1 MIINTPFSGKLN
13 LDDADYRISNNDYID
28 ALNIT
33 KDAQGAA
40 QDKVV
45 SNIQGNTL
53 IPYTAPAGTNK
64 VIGFYSDKVR
74 NRAYYFLWNS
84 NGFNTILYYDLNTN
98 EVVPVFISKTQSNGI
113 DILNFNPSYKVL
125 SVNIFYRD
133 DEGDILFFNDGYNP
147 PKSLNVINLYGNN
160 WKLEYLLVAK
170 APPVMPPKV
179 VYENDTTITI
189 NNLRNKLFQFSY
201 RYVYDNNEKSVWS
214 SKSIVPL
221 PQQPSLTLT
230 DDNPKNNSRIAVL
243 FSTGGPDVKAVE
255 LCFRETTN
263 GVTSDW
269 FLIES
274 FNVSNIDND
283 IYVTK
288 FFNDSIYTQID
299 IIESDQLQDWV
310 PQRANAAELANG
322 NVLLYAGILEG
333 YDKTAMDLS
342 VDQFTSASS
351 SFFYDQAGI
360 LLLATVNGT
369 DSGTGTQ
376 MSIYLY
382 GTGTNG
388 VNGEVVT
395 LNNAAGSYFINSFA
409 SDGTNLSA
417 DFSTFS
423 ISLAVNTILAGISAA
438 MVLKGYTQVSL
449 VGNKLV
455 MNYANGFVLTS
466 VGFKTIPLYD
476 SDNTRFANVWDS
488 GYQYAIQYFDAQG
501 RTIGAQT
508 SINATINTPSRVS
521 TTDFPEI
528 RLNILNRPPLYATYY
543 QVLRSNN
550 TTYNKRLCWV
560 SESAYTGITSG
571 VDNSRFFYIGI
582 GNIAAYNES
591 ISSTQNVVSYN
602 YTEGDRIRFYGRYDV
617 TNTFNFIPEQFD
629 YEIVGTV
636 SSFEYN
642 ISWPAPVA
650 VDKNVYTANGNF
662 LKIRYPIDD
671 INGNFYFP
679 GTADFQHYEIL
690 LYNYSTNND
699 SSQRFF
705 YEFGKEYGIGNP
717 GTANRYHMGLLQTQ
731 SSVNPSGVPAIIP
744 VTNGDLFY
752 RLRTVPFSDLNN
764 FTSGRFDIGTNTGQS
779 RSESF
784 PITVPRT
791 IDNTAYRIQSQS
803 NLVIDLIGGG
813 YPIWTSTG
821 FFFYNKSNTS
831 EKILSINGTLRL
843 QTTGNSTFSVYA
855 LICTTSPTTK
865 YTISLL
871 PLEVNSLVSTT
882 NNFDVTFDI
891 NKRFSVPATGKVW
904 IVASSTDDGF
914 LNNNVIILPMNF
926 DFNIIKDKTIGIIE
940 QSFNDTYN
948 LVTNSNGRPSV
959 IDENARQTYFPT
971 VIRFG
976 QAYQTNTNINATNRF
991 FYEDF
996 DEYDRT
1002 FGDVLRL
1009 HVRDRYLKVYQQFK
1023 VGNVPILT
1031 QIVKDVTGNPLQANS
1046 DQLINKIQYYAGD
1059 YGIGD
1064 AATSLAWNNF
1074 ADYFVDN
1081 YRGVVC
1087 RLSQNGIEPLSI
1099 LYKTNA
1105 FFVAKT
1111 SAYRKDLNNGIS
1123 EGGVYTGDPCIYG
1136 VFDANTNKYI
1146 IAMEEINRYITTTTT
1161 SGPTTTTIAPST
1173 TTTIA
1178 PSTTTTTFSPEPCDC
1193 VEVNITSV
1201 GGEVATFNCYGSNIN
1216 YVYATA
1222 GIRYICASVVG
1233 GLLQASIVSGTG
1245 TLTPVGNCKTA
1256 SCPPTTTTTTTIAP
1270 ISCFNYFVYADDG
1283 TQDRASYDFSYL
1295 NCAGVLVN
1303 SSRVNKGPGITV
1315 CAQEDSVTSDSPY
1328 IFANIGQP
1336 CFVTTTTTAGPTT
1349 TTTAGPTTTTT
1360 TAAIPCFNYTV
1371 YADDGTEDRELYP
1384 FSYITCAGVLVN
1396 SSRTNRGVGLIIC
1409 AQEDSVT
1416 STSPYIFA
1424 DLGSSC
1430 NSITTTTTTAGPT
1443 TTTTAGP
1450 TTTTTTAAI
1459 SCFNYTVYADDGT
1472 DGRES
1477 YPFSYLNCAGTLVSS
1492 SRVNKGP
1499 SIIVCA
1505 RLDSVTSTSEY
1516 IFADIGS
1523 SCNPT
1528 TTTTAGPTTTTV
1540 APTTTT
1546 TVAPTTTTTTFS
1558 SDPCNCVEV
1567 NFTSAGG
1574 EVATFNC
1581 YGSSLNYVYSTAG
1594 KKYICAAVIGGLL
1607 QAEIVSGTGTITPVG
1622 NCKTAS
1628 CPPPTTTTTTAV
1640 PTTTTTL
1647 APTTTTTA
1655 APTTTTTTL
1664 APTTTTTTVAPT
1676 TTTTTVLPCECW
1688 TVVNEDTRTINYSI
1702 TNCDGTEQTLNL
1714 TTVTRARNHCIKG
1727 GSLIVINS
1735 PVDALLGEYDCGT
1748 TCSVAGDCSNC
1759 GPTTTTTT
1767 STTTTTTIAPTTTT
1781 TLPPVTLSV
1790 TSGCTG
1796 GVGTGTVLA
1805 NGFSGGTGSFEFIAA
1820 SSISA
1825 SDALTKVGNS
1835 GTRELLSGATEYTYT
1850 SLGNATYYVAIMDFS
1865 GNKGVSSG
1873 AVVNCVNPTT
1883 TTTTAVPTTT
1893 TTTLPGVPFGVSLT
1907 TKYGTDFLACN
1918 GTVTGVIYQRA
1929 EFGNTPTT
1937 GAQLYTSSTTGSG
1950 TEWTPASGSGLYLL
1964 QFGGSTKWSVF
1975 VGPSGIVGTV
1985 SNCSGVTTTTTTA
1998 APTTTTAAPTTTTTT
2013 LGYAFVDISNDTA
2026 GTSITNIT
2034 IGGVQVDGVVF
2045 PIVAGDG
2052 ASATTTQ
2059 TGSSVSMIVSYTN
2072 ISGDSVEV
2080 TDTASNVNC
2089 VSATSTSR
2097 AFAGQVVS
2105 DGGTMT
2111 IVMFDGSC

>member
-1 MIINTPFSGKLN
+1 MIINTPFSGRLN

-53 IPYTAPAGTNK
+53 IPYTAPNGTNK

-98 EVVPVFISKTQSNGI
+98 QVIPVFISKTQSNGI

-125 SVNIFYRD
+125 SINIFYRD
-133 DEGDILFFNDGYNP
+133 IEGDIIFFNDAYNQ
-147 PKSLNVINLYGNN
+147 PKSINVINLYGNN
-160 WKLEYLLVAK
+160 WKLEYLLIAK

-179 VYENDTTITI
+179 TYENDEDITI

-230 DDNPKNNSRIAVL
+230 DNTATNNARIAVL
-243 FSTGGPDVKAVE
+243 FSTGGPDVKAIE

-263 GVTSDW
+263 GLTSDW

-274 FNVSNIDND
+274 FDKGSLLNPIGDND
-283 IYVTK
+283 IFITK
-288 FFNDSIYTQID
+288 FYNDSIYTQID
-299 IIESDQLQDWV
+299 VTETLQLQDWV
-310 PQRANAAELANG
+310 PQRANAGELANG
-322 NVLLYAGILEG
+322 NVLLYAGIIEG
-333 YDKTAMDLS
+333 YDKTTMDLS
-342 VDQFTSASS
+342 VAQNTGPASAS
-351 SFFYDQAGI
+351 FYYDQAGI

-369 DSGTGTQ
+369 SSGSGTQ
-376 MSIYLY
+376 MTIYLY
-382 GTGTNG
+382 GTGDNDN

-409 SDGTNLSA
+409 SNGTNLST
-417 DFSTFS
+417 DFSTFTS
-423 ISLAVNTILAGISAA
+423 VSLVSTILQGISAA
-438 MVLKGYTQVSL
+438 MVVKGYTQVSL

-508 SINATINTPSRVS
+508 SIGGSINTIQRVP
-521 TTDFPEI
+521 TADLPEI
-528 RLNILNRPPLYATYY
+528 NLSILNRPPLYATYY

-560 SESAYTGITSG
+560 SESAYAGITNG

-582 GNIAAYNES
+582 GNIEAYNES

-602 YTEGDRIRFYGRYDV
+602 YTEGDRIRFYARYDV
-617 TNTFNFIPEQFD
+617 TNTFNYIPQQYD

-642 ISWPAPVA
+642 ITLPSPLAP
-650 VDKNVYTANGNF
+650 DNNTYTATGNF
-662 LKIRYPIDD
+662 LKIKYPIDD
-671 INGNFYFP
+671 INANFNFT
-679 GTADFQHYEIL
+679 GTPDYQHYEIL

-717 GTANRYHMGLLQTQ
+717 GTDTRYHMGLLQTQ

-752 RLRTVPFSDLNN
+752 RLRRVPYSDN
-764 FTSGRFDIGTNTGQS
+764 FNYSSSAFDIGTTGSFVS
-779 RSESF
+779 RSETF
-784 PITVPRT
+784 PISL
-791 IDNTAYRIQSQS
+791 NTAVDNLSYRIQTQP
-803 NLVIDLIGGG
+803 NAQAFLTGVGF
-813 YPIWTSTG
+813 PIWASTG
-821 FFFYNKSNTS
+821 YFFYNKSSTS
-831 EKILSINGTLRL
+831 EQVLSIKGSFNMASDGT
-843 QTTGNSTFSVYA
+843 STFSVYA
-855 LICTTSPTTK
+855 IICRSTGLPAK
-865 YTISLL
+865 YTVSLL
-871 PLEVNSLVSTT
+871 PTEVNDIIQNTNTT
-882 NNFDVTFDI
+882 FTI

-904 IVASSTDDGF
+904 IVATSTNDNIGS
-914 LNNNVIILPMNF
+914 NNIIIQPFNF
-926 DFNIIKDKTIGIIE
+926 DFQVLKENTIGIIE
-940 QSFNDTYN
+940 QSFNDSYN
-948 LVTNSNGRPSV
+948 LITNSNGRPSV

-976 QAYQTNTNINATNRF
+976 QAYQSNTNINATNRF

-1046 DQLINKIQYYAGD
+1046 NQLINKIQYYAGD

-1111 SAYRKDLNNGIS
+1111 AAYRKDLNNGIS
-1123 EGGVYTGDPCIYG
+1123 EAGVYTGDPCIYG

-1161 SGPTTTTIAPST
+1161 AAPTTTTASPT

-1193 VEVNITSV
+1193 VEVNLTSV
-1201 GGEVATFNCYGSNIN
+1201 GGDVATLNCYGVNVN

-1256 SCPPTTTTTTTIAP
+1256 SCPPTTTTTTTVAP

-1283 TQDRASYDFSYL
+1283 TQDRESYDFSYL
-1295 NCAGVLVN
+1295 TCAGVLVN
-1303 SSRVNKGPGITV
+1303 GSRVNKGPGITV

-1328 IFANIGQP
+1328 IFANIGAP

-1360 TAAIPCFNYTV
+1360 TAPVACFNYTV
-1371 YADDGTEDRELYP
+1371 YADNGTSGRESYD
-1384 FSYITCAGVLVN
+1384 FSYINCAGTTIN
-1396 SSRTNRGVGLIIC
+1396 SSRVNRGAALIVC
-1409 AQEDSVT
+1409 AQLDSVT
-1416 STSPYIFA
+1416 SPSEYIFA
-1424 DLGSSC
+1424 DIGASC
-1430 NSITTTTTTAGPT
+1430 NTTTTTTTSGPTTTTTVGPT

-1472 DGRES
+1472 SGRES
-1477 YPFSYLNCAGTLVSS
+1477 YPFSYINCAGTLVNS

-1499 SIIVCA
+1499 SITVCA
-1505 RLDSVTSTSEY
+1505 QLDSVTSPSEY
-1516 IFADIGS
+1516 IFADIGA

-1528 TTTTAGPTTTTV
+1528 TTTTTTASPT
-1540 APTTTT
+1540 TTTT
-1546 TVAPTTTTTTFS
+1546 TVAATTTTTTFS

-1567 NFTSAGG
+1567 NFSSVGG

-1581 YGSSLNYVYSTAG
+1581 YGSSLNYVYATAG
-1594 KKYICAAVIGGLL
+1594 KKYICAAVVGGLL
-1607 QAEIVSGTGTITPVG
+1607 QVEIVSGTGTITPVG
-1622 NCKTAS
+1622 NCKTAT

-1647 APTTTTTA
+1647 APTTTTTTA
-1655 APTTTTTTL
+1655 DPYDYYIADEID
-1664 APTTTTTTVAPT
+1664 
-1676 TTTTTVLPCECW
+1676 C
-1688 TVVNEDTRTINYSI
+1688 
-1702 TNCDGTEQTLNL
+1702 TN
-1714 TTVTRARNHCIKG
+1714 
-1727 GSLIVINS
+1727 
-1735 PVDALLGEYDCGT
+1735 
-1748 TCSVAGDCSNC
+1748 CSVAAADQRVAF
-1759 GPTTTTTT
+1759 P
-1767 STTTTTTIAPTTTT
+1767 
-1781 TLPPVTLSV
+1781 
-1790 TSGCTG
+1790 
-1796 GVGTGTVLA
+1796 TGTVVTLNRYYRYVGFA
-1805 NGFSGGTGSFEFIAA
+1805 NDFTYFVKSVTTAGGAVA
-1820 SSISA
+1820 V
-1825 SDALTKVGNS
+1825 ALPS
-1835 GTRELLSGATEYTYT
+1835 YT
-1850 SLGNATYYVAIMDFS
+1850 SCNA
-1865 GNKGVSSG
+1865 
-1873 AVVNCVNPTT
+1873 
-1883 TTTTAVPTTT
+1883 
-1893 TTTLPGVPFGVSLT
+1893 
-1907 TKYGTDFLACN
+1907 AC
-1918 GTVTGVIYQRA
+1918 GKT
-1929 EFGNTPTT
+1929 
-1937 GAQLYTSSTTGSG
+1937 
-1950 TEWTPASGSGLYLL
+1950 
-1964 QFGGSTKWSVF
+1964 
-1975 VGPSGIVGTV
+1975 
-1985 SNCSGVTTTTTTA
+1985 TTTTTTA

-2013 LGYAFVDISNDTA
+2013 CNPTANWVNNGAVFCSSCVSYQPQIDNNPCSPTYNTTRNVNLGAGAPCNYAANWVNNGATFCSDCVAYQPEIDNNPCSATYNNTRDVNLGA
-2026 GTSITNIT
+2026 AAPCNYDANYSSAVGTLYVCNVPG
-2034 IGGVQVDGVVF
+2034 GGVNSYTVYQNTNGCFSGNQFYSNGNSYATNPSNTMPSTVQNWQPNGDNYCSGVDLYQPQIQINPCAVNYEGVRDELIQANSNTCAEVYVLNNCLDSSTGYS
-2045 PIVAGDG
+2045 IVYAKNTFAVGDRVTSSGATYTIASLASTSLAGSLALTSTG
-2052 ASATTTQ
+2052 Q
-2059 TGSSVSMIVSYTN
+2059 TGCPEFTQFFDRCNGDAPYYINATGLSGLGVSSEVS
-2072 ISGDSVEV
+2072 GGCLEV
-2080 TDTASNVNC
+2080 QGVTASPTGTQISDWTSDSGCEC
-2089 VSATSTSR
+2089 V
-2097 AFAGQVVS
+2097 
-2105 DGGTMT
+2105 
-2111 IVMFDGSC
+2111 

>member
-33 KDAQGAA
+33 KDALGAA
-40 QDKVV
+40 ADKVV
-45 SNIQGNTL
+45 SNIEGNTL
-53 IPYTAPAGTNK
+53 IPYTAPNGTNK

-98 EVVPVFISKTQSNGI
+98 AVVPVLISKTQSNGI

-230 DDNPKNNSRIAVL
+230 NDNPKNNSRIAVL

-322 NVLLYAGILEG
+322 NVLLYAGIIEG
-333 YDKTAMDLS
+333 YDKTVMDLS
-342 VDQFTSASS
+342 VDQFTDASS
-351 SFFYDQAGI
+351 SFFYDQAGV

-423 ISLAVNTILAGISAA
+423 ISLAVNTILQGISDA

-550 TTYNKRLCWV
+550 TTYNKRLCWI
-560 SESAYTGITSG
+560 SDSAYSGISNN
-571 VDNSRFFYIGI
+571 VDSSRFFYIGI
-582 GNIAAYNES
+582 DNIAAYNET

-602 YTEGDRIRFYGRYDV
+602 YTEGDRIRFIQRYDSENNV
-617 TNTFNFIPEQFD
+617 RPIPAQYD
-629 YEIVGTV
+629 YEIVGIV
-636 SSFEYN
+636 STFEYN
-642 ISWPAPVA
+642 ISWPAPIA
-650 VDKNVYTANGNF
+650 IDNNTYTANGNF
-662 LKIRYPIDD
+662 LKIRYPSNDISID
-671 INGNFYFP
+671 FRFP

-690 LYNYSTNND
+690 LYNYTSNANET
-699 SSQRFF
+699 QRFF
-705 YEFGKEYGIGNP
+705 YEFGKQYGIGNP
-717 GTANRYHMGLLQTQ
+717 GTLDRYHFGMSQLPNGGA
-731 SSVNPSGVPAIIP
+731 VVP

-752 RLRTVPFSDLNN
+752 RLRTVPYSDN
-764 FTSGRFDIGTNTGQS
+764 FNFASNGFDIETVGSFVS
-779 RSESF
+779 RTESF
-784 PITVPRT
+784 PIFIERAIENP
-791 IDNTAYRIQSQS
+791 AYRIQTQPNAVI
-803 NLVIDLIGGG
+803 NLTGTG
-813 YPIWTSTG
+813 YPIWTSVG
-821 FFFYNKSNTS
+821 YFFYNKSSSAET
-831 EKILSINGTLRL
+831 ILSVNGSFNMSSDGT
-843 QTTGNSTFSVYA
+843 STFSVYA
-855 LICTTSPTTK
+855 VICTSTGSPAAK
-865 YTISLL
+865 YTINLL
-871 PLEVNSLVSTT
+871 PIEVNNIIQNTSTT
-882 NNFDVTFDI
+882 FTI
-891 NKRFSVPATGKVW
+891 NKRFTVPATGKVW
-904 IVASSTDDGF
+904 IVAKSTNDNTGT
-914 LNNNVIILPMNF
+914 NKIIVQPFRF
-926 DFNIIKDKTIGIIE
+926 DFQVIKEKTIGIIE

-976 QAYQTNTNINATNRF
+976 QAYQSNTNLNATNRF
-991 FYEDF
+991 LYEDF

-1087 RLSQNGIEPLSI
+1087 RLSQNGIEPISI
-1099 LYKTNA
+1099 LYKTNS
-1105 FFVAKT
+1105 FFVGKT
-1111 SAYRKDLNNGIS
+1111 AAYRKDLNNGVS
-1123 EGGVYTGDPCIYG
+1123 DGGVYTGDPCIYG

-1146 IAMEEINRYITTTTT
+1146 IAMEEINRYSI
-1161 SGPTTTTIAPST
+1161 PTTTTIAPT
-1173 TTTIA
+1173 TTT
-1178 PSTTTTTFSPEPCDC
+1178 TTVARTTTTTFSPTTSTTTFSPEPCNC
-1193 VEVNITSV
+1193 VEVNITSA
-1201 GGEVATFNCYGSNIN
+1201 GGEVATLNCFGVNEN
-1216 YVYATA
+1216 YAYPSA

-1233 GLLQASIVSGTG
+1233 GLLQAEIVAGTG
-1245 TLTPVGNCKTA
+1245 TLTPVGDCKTGP
-1256 SCPPTTTTTTTIAP
+1256 CPPTTSTTTLAV
-1270 ISCFNYFVYADDG
+1270 SCFNYFVYADDG
-1283 TQDRASYDFSYL
+1283 TEDRDSYPFSYI
-1295 NCAGVLVN
+1295 NCAGVLVE

-1315 CAQEDSVTSDSPY
+1315 CARLDTVASTSPY
-1328 IFANIGQP
+1328 IFADIGASCNP
-1336 CFVTTTTTAGPTT
+1336 I
-1349 TTTAGPTTTTT
+1349 TTTTT
-1360 TAAIPCFNYTV
+1360 TAAPTTSTTTVPVSCFTYTV
-1371 YADDGTEDRELYP
+1371 YADDGTDNRDSYP
-1384 FSYITCAGVLVN
+1384 FSYLTCAGVLVN
-1396 SSRTNRGVGLIIC
+1396 SSRVNRGAAIVIC
-1409 AQEDSVT
+1409 AQLDSVT
-1416 STSPYIFA
+1416 SPSPYIFA
-1424 DLGSSC
+1424 DIGASC
-1430 NSITTTTTTAGPT
+1430 NPT
-1443 TTTTAGP
+1443 TTTTIAP
-1450 TTTTTTAAI
+1450 TTTTTSGPTTSTTTAAI
-1459 SCFNYTVYADDGT
+1459 ACFTYTVYADDGT
-1472 DGRES
+1472 DNRDS
-1477 YPFSYLNCAGTLVSS
+1477 YPFSYLTCAGVLIESSRINRGAALVICAQLDSVSS
-1492 SRVNKGP
+1492 SSP
-1499 SIIVCA
+1499 
-1505 RLDSVTSTSEY
+1505 Y
-1516 IFADIGS
+1516 IFADIGAA
-1523 SCNPT
+1523 CNPT
-1528 TTTTAGPTTTTV
+1528 
-1540 APTTTT
+1540 TTTT
-1546 TVAPTTTTTTFS
+1546 TVAPTTTTTAAPT
-1558 SDPCNCVEV
+1558 
-1567 NFTSAGG
+1567 TS
-1574 EVATFNC
+1574 TTT
-1581 YGSSLNYVYSTAG
+1581 TA
-1594 KKYICAAVIGGLL
+1594 A
-1607 QAEIVSGTGTITPVG
+1607 
-1622 NCKTAS
+1622 
-1628 CPPPTTTTTTAV
+1628 PTTTTTTA
-1640 PTTTTTL
+1640 

-1655 APTTTTTTL
+1655 APTTTTTAAPTTSTTTASPACFTYTVYADDGTDNRDSYDFSYL
-1664 APTTTTTTVAPT
+1664 TCAGVLVNSSRINRGAALIICAQLDSVDSASPYIFADIGASCNPTTTTTAAPTTTTTAAPTTTTTAAPTTSTTTAAPTTSTTTAVPTTSTTTAAPTTTTTT
-1676 TTTTTVLPCECW
+1676 LPCECW
-1688 TVVNEDTRTINYSI
+1688 TVVNEDSVTINYTV
-1702 TNCDGTEQTLNL
+1702 TNCDGTTQSPNL
-1714 TTVTRARNHCIKG
+1714 LAGATRNHCIQG
-1727 GSLIVINS
+1727 GSIIVVNS
-1735 PVDALLGEYDCGT
+1735 PIGGLLGEYSCGT
-1748 TCSVAGDCSNC
+1748 TCTISSNCSNC
-1759 GPTTTTTT
+1759 SPTTTTTT
-1767 STTTTTTIAPTTTT
+1767 
-1781 TLPPVTLSV
+1781 
-1790 TSGCTG
+1790 
-1796 GVGTGTVLA
+1796 
-1805 NGFSGGTGSFEFIAA
+1805 AA
-1820 SSISA
+1820 
-1825 SDALTKVGNS
+1825 
-1835 GTRELLSGATEYTYT
+1835 
-1850 SLGNATYYVAIMDFS
+1850 
-1865 GNKGVSSG
+1865 
-1873 AVVNCVNPTT
+1873 PTT

-1893 TTTLPGVPFGVSLT
+1893 TTTAVPTTSTTTAVPTTSTTTAAPTTTTTTPAPVYYNILDCANSSTAYSIAYAPGTFASNERCTAVASGFPTRTVIIIGSTTTLPGGP
-1907 TKYGTDFLACN
+1907 
-1918 GTVTGVIYQRA
+1918 
-1929 EFGNTPTT
+1929 
-1937 GAQLYTSSTTGSG
+1937 LYTLTSQGAFGCIATT
-1950 TEWTPASGSGLYLL
+1950 TTAAP
-1964 QFGGSTKWSVF
+1964 
-1975 VGPSGIVGTV
+1975 
-1985 SNCSGVTTTTTTA
+1985 TTTTTTA
-1998 APTTTTAAPTTTTTT
+1998 APTTTTLSPTTTTVAPTTTTTT
-2013 LGYAFVDISNDTA
+2013 LGYAFVDVANNTA
-2026 GTSITNIT
+2026 NTSITNIT
-2034 IGGVQVDGVVF
+2034 VNGVQVSGAVF
-2045 PIVAGDG
+2045 PISAGDG
-2052 ASATTTQ
+2052 ASATTNQ
-2059 TGSSVSMIVSYTN
+2059 TGASRTIVVSYTN
-2072 ISGDSVEV
+2072 INNDSVEV
-2080 TDTASNVNC
+2080 IDTASNLTC

-2097 AFAGQVVS
+2097 VFNAQVVT
-2105 DGGTMT
+2105 DGGTVS
-2111 IVMFDGSC
+2111 IQMFDGSC

>member
-40 QDKVV
+40 ADKVV
-45 SNIQGNTL
+45 SNIEGNTL
-53 IPYTAPAGTNK
+53 IPYTAPNGTNK

-98 EVVPVFISKTQSNGI
+98 AVVPVLISKTQSNGI
-113 DILNFNPSYKVL
+113 DILNFNPSYKIL

-133 DEGDILFFNDGYNP
+133 IEGDILFFNDAYNQ

-179 VYENDTTITI
+179 TYENDEDITI

-230 DDNPKNNSRIAVL
+230 DNTATNNARIAVL
-243 FSTGGPDVKAVE
+243 FSTGGPDVKAIE

-263 GVTSDW
+263 GLTSDW

-274 FNVSNIDND
+274 FDKESLINPIGDND
-283 IYVTK
+283 IFIAK
-288 FFNDSIYTQID
+288 FFNDSIYTQLD
-299 IIESDQLQDWV
+299 VTETLQLQDWV
-310 PQRANAAELANG
+310 PQRANAGELANG
-322 NVLLYAGILEG
+322 NVLLYSGIIEG
-333 YDKTAMDLS
+333 YDKTEMNLY
-342 VDQFTSASS
+342 VTQNTGSASS
-351 SFFYDQAGI
+351 SFYYDQAGI

-369 DSGTGTQ
+369 DNGSGTQ

-409 SDGTNLSA
+409 SNGTNLSA
-417 DFSTFS
+417 DFSTFTS
-423 ISLAVNTILAGISAA
+423 SSLVSTILQGISDA
-438 MVLKGYTQVSL
+438 MVVKGYTQVSL

-455 MNYANGFVLTS
+455 MNYTNGFVLTS

-508 SINATINTPSRVS
+508 SIGASINTIERVP
-521 TTDFPEI
+521 TAELPEI
-528 RLNILNRPPLYATYY
+528 NLSILNRPPLYATYY

-560 SESAYTGITSG
+560 SESAYAGITNG

-582 GNIAAYNES
+582 GNIEAYNES

-602 YTEGDRIRFYGRYDV
+602 YTEGDRIRFYARYDV
-617 TNTFNFIPEQFD
+617 TNTFNYIPQQYD

-642 ISWPAPVA
+642 ITLPSPLAP
-650 VDKNVYTANGNF
+650 DNNTYTATGNF
-662 LKIRYPIDD
+662 LKIKYPIDD
-671 INGNFYFP
+671 INANFNFT
-679 GTADFQHYEIL
+679 GTPDYQHYEIL

-717 GTANRYHMGLLQTQ
+717 GTDTRYHMGLLQTQ

-752 RLRTVPFSDLNN
+752 RLRRVPYSDN
-764 FTSGRFDIGTNTGQS
+764 FNYSSSAFDIGTTGSFVS
-779 RSESF
+779 RSETF
-784 PITVPRT
+784 PISLDTAV
-791 IDNTAYRIQSQS
+791 DNLSYRIQTQP
-803 NLVIDLIGGG
+803 NAQAFLTGVGF
-813 YPIWTSTG
+813 PIWASTG
-821 FFFYNKSNTS
+821 YFFYNKSSTS
-831 EKILSINGTLRL
+831 EQVLSIKGSFNMASDGT
-843 QTTGNSTFSVYA
+843 STFSVYA
-855 LICTTSPTTK
+855 IICRSTGLPAK
-865 YTISLL
+865 YTVSLL
-871 PLEVNSLVSTT
+871 PTEVNDIIQNTNTT
-882 NNFDVTFDI
+882 FTI

-904 IVASSTDDGF
+904 IVATSTNDNIGS
-914 LNNNVIILPMNF
+914 NNIIIQPFNF
-926 DFNIIKDKTIGIIE
+926 DFQVLKENTIGIIE
-940 QSFNDTYN
+940 QSFNDSYN
-948 LVTNSNGRPSV
+948 LITNSNGRPSV

-976 QAYQTNTNINATNRF
+976 QAYQSNTNINATNRF

-1046 DQLINKIQYYAGD
+1046 NQLINKIQYYAGD

-1087 RLSQNGIEPLSI
+1087 RLSQNGIEPISI

-1105 FFVAKT
+1105 FFVDKT
-1111 SAYRKDLNNGIS
+1111 AAFRKDLNNGVS
-1123 EGGVYTGDPCIYG
+1123 DAGVYTGDPCIYG

-1146 IAMEEINRYITTTTT
+1146 IALEEINRYTPATTTTTTTAAPTTTTTT
-1161 SGPTTTTIAPST
+1161 SAP
-1173 TTTIA
+1173 A
-1178 PSTTTTTFSPEPCDC
+1178 TTTTTFSPEPCDC

-1201 GGEVATFNCYGSNIN
+1201 GGDVATLNCYGVNVN

-1283 TQDRASYDFSYL
+1283 TQDRESYDFSYL

-1303 SSRVNKGPGITV
+1303 GSRVNKGPGITV

-1328 IFANIGQP
+1328 IFANLGSSCSI
-1336 CFVTTTTTAGPTT
+1336 TTTTTAGPTT

-1360 TAAIPCFNYTV
+1360 TAPVACFNYTV
-1371 YADDGTEDRELYP
+1371 YADNGTDGRESYD
-1384 FSYITCAGVLVN
+1384 FSYINCSGTTIN
-1396 SSRTNRGVGLIIC
+1396 SSRINRGAALIIC
-1409 AQEDSVT
+1409 AQLDSVT
-1416 STSPYIFA
+1416 STSEYIFA
-1424 DLGSSC
+1424 DIGASC
-1430 NSITTTTTTAGPT
+1430 NPTTTTTTAGPT

-1459 SCFNYTVYADDGT
+1459 TCFNYTVYADDGT
-1472 DGRES
+1472 DSRES
-1477 YPFSYLNCAGTLVSS
+1477 YPFSYVNCAGTTINS
-1492 SRVNKGP
+1492 SRVNRGP

-1516 IFADIGS
+1516 IFADIGA

-1528 TTTTAGPTTTTV
+1528 TTTTAAPTTTTTT
-1540 APTTTT
+1540 ATPTTTT

-1567 NFTSAGG
+1567 NFTSVGG

-1581 YGSSLNYVYSTAG
+1581 YGSNINYVYATGG
-1594 KKYICAAVIGGLL
+1594 KKYICAAVVGGLL
-1607 QAEIVSGTGTITPVG
+1607 QVEIVSGTGTITPVG
-1622 NCKTAS
+1622 NCKTAT
-1628 CPPPTTTTTTAV
+1628 CPPPTTTTTTGT
-1640 PTTTTTL
+1640 PTTTTTV
-1647 APTTTTTA
+1647 APTTTTA
-1655 APTTTTTTL
+1655 APTTTTTV
-1664 APTTTTTTVAPT
+1664 APTTTTAAPTTTTTVAPT
-1676 TTTTTVLPCECW
+1676 TTTT
-1688 TVVNEDTRTINYSI
+1688 
-1702 TNCDGTEQTLNL
+1702 
-1714 TTVTRARNHCIKG
+1714 
-1727 GSLIVINS
+1727 
-1735 PVDALLGEYDCGT
+1735 
-1748 TCSVAGDCSNC
+1748 VA
-1759 GPTTTTTT
+1759 PT
-1767 STTTTTTIAPTTTT
+1767 TTTTTTIAPTTTT

-1883 TTTTAVPTTT
+1883 TTTTLAPTTT
-1893 TTTLPGVPFGVSLT
+1893 TTTLPGIAFARSSNTFGTESSACFTGTGDGGLVYQKGDLGNVPV
-1907 TKYGTDFLACN
+1907 
-1918 GTVTGVIYQRA
+1918 
-1929 EFGNTPTT
+1929 T
-1937 GAQLYTSSTTGSG
+1937 GAQLYNSSTTAAG
-1950 TEWTPASGSGLYLL
+1950 TEYNPPVSGIRFM
-1964 QFGGSTKWSVF
+1964 QFGGSTKYAVF
-1975 VGPSGIVGTV
+1975 VATTGIMGAVTP
-1985 SNCSGVTTTTTTA
+1985 CSGVTTTTTA
-1998 APTTTTAAPTTTTTT
+1998 APTTTTTAAPTTTTTT
-2013 LGYAFVDISNDTA
+2013 LGYAFVDITNSTA

-2034 IGGVQVDGVVF
+2034 VNGVQVDGAVF

-2052 ASATTTQ
+2052 ASASTTQ
-2059 TGSSVSMIVSYTN
+2059 TGASRTIVVSYTN
-2072 ISGDSVEV
+2072 VSNDSVEV
-2080 TDTASNVNC
+2080 IDTASNLTC
-2089 VSATSTSR
+2089 ISATSTSR
-2097 AFAGQVVS
+2097 VFSAQVVA
-2105 DGGTMT
+2105 DGGTLSVT
-2111 IVMFDGSC
+2111 MFDGSC